1 MHFPSR
7 RSDKIKQQT
16 FFFPLTLN
24 NKALTWISEF
34 HPKCLVTD
42 KNEEIKMNL
51 VCYNFLQWDY
61 TTSKSTGVNPSHSEL
76 CFHAFSFYVLSKDR
90 PTIFFWLSYFMKDLG
105 QQSSSQNEIKK
116 HKQCNVPEDAWTVCF
131 YNGNVQPRSREN
143 MALEFWL
150 SDTV

>member
-76 CFHAFSFYVLSKDR
+76 CFHAFSFYMLSKDR

-105 QQSSSQNEIKK
+105 QQSSSQNEIYLKSINNVMCLRM
-116 HKQCNVPEDAWTVCF
+116 HGQFAFIMIMFSRVPEKTWH
-131 YNGNVQPRSREN
+131 
-143 MALEFWL
+143 
-150 SDTV
+150 